1 MNAIR
6 ISIVVAQFAWY
17 LTGPVPAVW
26 AQSADP
32 ERTAEETRTITIG
45 PAVPERGGVLL
56 RRGSY
61 EIAPEFRY
69 ALQSSN
75 RIIISGLAVLPAVV
89 IGTIEAAKVQRQ
101 IIEPSASFR
110 YGLLDDLQLDTRVPF
125 RYSNDRIS
133 RLQTSPTREDTVNDI
148 AFGDIESNLSYQ
160 MLRERS
166 AWPALVTSLGFRS
179 ITGKD
184 PFEINSDELPSGT
197 GFWGLRGAVSAVK
210 VRDPVVLF
218 GRLGYTMNFTKT
230 VTLKPPV
237 NAPGGRTKINPGDTV
252 EWGAGFAYA
261 LSPEFSINN
270 QFVQR
275 ITFKSEIDKIQNPV
289 LSKGKIPGT
298 HFNIPEIRLGAVW
311 AYNKERFVDTSVSV
325 GLSDDA
331 PDVSFQFSLP
341 FRFSR

>member
-6 ISIVVAQFAWY
+6 ISIMVGHVAWY
-17 LTGPVPAVW
+17 LAGPVSLLW

-32 ERTAEETRTITIG
+32 ERAEEEIRTITIG

-56 RRGSY
+56 RQGSY

-89 IGTIEAAKVQRQ
+89 VGTVEAAKVQRH
-101 IIEPSASFR
+101 IIEPSLSFR
-110 YGLLDDLQLDTRVPF
+110 YGLLNDLQLDTRIPF

-133 RLQTSPTREDTVNDI
+133 RLQTSPTREDTVDDI
-148 AFGDIESNLSYQ
+148 AFGDVESNLSYQ
-160 MLRERS
+160 LLRERS

-197 GFWGLRGAVSAVK
+197 GFWGLRGAISAVK

-218 GRLGYTMNFTKT
+218 GRLGYTLNFTRT
-230 VTLKPPV
+230 VDLKPPV

-270 QFVQR
+270 QFIQR
-275 ITFKSEIDKIQNPV
+275 ITFRSEIDKIQNPV

-298 HFNIPEIRLGAVW
+298 FFNIPELRLGAVW
-311 AYNKERFVDTSVSV
+311 AYNKERFVDTSVSI
-325 GLSDDA
+325 GLSEDA
-331 PDVSFQFSLP
+331 PDVTFQFSLP
-341 FRFSR
+341 FRSSR